1 MTLHTEKIMKAHAMR
16 VTIPEELVAEAKRMG
31 MSESEIRNTVE
42 TFSMLQLV
50 SLLSKLTRKDAEEIS
65 RRVKWAAWKKLK
77 TKLKR

>member
-65 RRVKWAAWKKLK
+65 RRVKWVAWKKLK

>member
-1 MTLHTEKIMKAHAMR
+1 MKSHTMR
-16 VTIPEELVAEAKRMG
+16 VTIPDELMAEAKRMG

-65 RRVKWAAWKKLK
+65 KKVKWAAWKKLK
-77 TKLKR
+77 AKLKR